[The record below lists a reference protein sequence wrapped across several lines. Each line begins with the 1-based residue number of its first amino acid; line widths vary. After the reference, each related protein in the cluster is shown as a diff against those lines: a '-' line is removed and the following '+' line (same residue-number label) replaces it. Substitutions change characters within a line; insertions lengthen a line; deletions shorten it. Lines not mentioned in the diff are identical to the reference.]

1 MFKEL
6 TLAVVQ
12 ALTEFLPL
20 SSSGHLA
27 LFSGYFGEIDLFY
40 FTVLHFASLLAL
52 VYFTRKE
59 IMTLLSPKTEES
71 RRLWLYLFIGILP
84 AGIFGLFFKSFIE
97 KAFDSPFAISI
108 GFLFTGTILTLCLFF
123 QDTNAKPSF
132 RSSIVVGLS
141 QLLALFP
148 GVSRS
153 GTTISFGLFTGLK
166 REEAFRFSFL
176 MAIPLIFGALLL
188 ESGNAYFS
196 WGLVAGFLLCTILSF
211 YSLKLLEI
219 VLKNKHFWVFGI
231 YCLTIGLILL
241 LKSLGLLF

>member
-1 MFKEL
+1 MLKEL

-27 LFSGYFGEIDLFY
+27 LFSGYFKEIDLFY

-59 IMTLLSPKTEES
+59 IMVLLSPKTEES
-71 RRLWLYLFIGILP
+71 KRLWLYLFIGILP
-84 AGIFGLFFKSFIE
+84 AAIFGLFFKSFIE
-97 KAFDSPFAISI
+97 KAFDSHLAISI
-108 GFLFTGTILTLCLFF
+108 GFLFTGTILTLCYFF
-123 QDTNAKPSF
+123 QDTKEKLF
-132 RSSIVVGLS
+132 LTSSIVIGLS

-153 GTTISFGLFTGLK
+153 GTTISFGLFSGLR

-176 MAIPLIFGALLL
+176 MAIPLILGALLL
-188 ESGNAYFS
+188 ESSNAYFS
-196 WGLVAGFLLCTILSF
+196 WGLVAGFVLCTILSF
-211 YSLKLLEI
+211 YSLKLLEV
-219 VLKNKHFWVFGI
+219 VLKNRHFWIFGI
-231 YCLTIGLILL
+231 YCLILGLILL
-241 LKSLGLLF
+241 TKSLGLFF